1 MPIFKVGDRVKVL
14 DKPGWPDGYKLAKWE
29 GTIVKI
35 AENPAGYVMMKADKT
50 GYDMMFQE
58 NELELVQPSTNA
70 DQSSDHDGTL
80 GLIDALQ
87 KKTKGNSSADV
98 RLDL

>member
-1 MPIFKVGDRVKVL
+1 MPVFKVGDRVKVL
-14 DKPGWPDGYKLAKWE
+14 DKPGWPDGYKLAKWQ

-35 AENPAGYVMMKADKT
+35 AENPEGYVMMKADKT

-58 NELELVQPSTNA
+58 NELELVQP
-70 DQSSDHDGTL
+70 DDHDGTS

-87 KKTKGNSSADV
+87 KKTKGRSSVDV

>member
-1 MPIFKVGDRVKVL
+1 
-14 DKPGWPDGYKLAKWE
+14 
-29 GTIVKI
+29 
-35 AENPAGYVMMKADKT
+35 
-50 GYDMMFQE
+50 MMFQE
-58 NELELVQPSTNA
+58 NELELVQPGTNA

-80 GLIDALQ
+80 GLTDALQ